1 MKIYSILLV
10 LSLGIAPTIVS
21 AQKADPEN
29 VSVTFHNGSAR
40 SIPLKIENVMNPNLS
55 PFSDSGVTMAEG
67 TRIYYRDGRKWVE
80 ILVITSDYNGKTI
93 EVDEILKEKNLR

>member
-1 MKIYSILLV
+1 MKIYAILLV
-10 LSLGIAPTIVS
+10 AGLGMAPSLLF
-21 AQKADPEN
+21 AQKASEN

-67 TRIYYRDGRKWVE
+67 TRIYYKDGRKWVE

-93 EVDEILKEKNLR
+93 EVDEILKEMNLR